1 MTELT
6 LAALLSQVSQESSF
20 YRHLFASVDVA
31 AIALADLPVTDPQ
44 EYWEANAFDGGT
56 VATDELLDGL
66 VLRTGGSTG
75 EPKVSMWSRDEWR
88 GFADAFARMY
98 ARTGLLADG
107 DQVANLFKSGSLY
120 GGLLLTHDSL
130 QSTEAPNCIELP
142 IEMDTPMDEIVGILA
157 TLRPNVLMG
166 FPSLIVAVLS
176 HARTLGLPDLQFAR
190 VLVGGESMWPGQK
203 AYIEQVTGARV
214 VPSGYASTDAGMLG
228 YADFDSAIDEY
239 HVYDGQVI
247 LEIVDDQGGLID
259 DVGTVGL
266 LLATSLSKTTMP
278 IVRYPV
284 GDVASWV
291 DPAGTANR
299 RFKLHGRTHP
309 KKVTRDSPFEVNIV
323 RRLIHALPD
332 TESVTGLQLIL
343 NDQGPAVTIRIATE
357 TDDASIHDRLA
368 RDADERLR
376 SWYPTFGPDDVTV
389 DLVRS
394 CDIDSSLTSA
404 KALGLIDN
412 RN

>member
-1 MTELT
+1 MTELQ
-6 LAALLSQVSQESSF
+6 LPDMLSRVSTTSPF
-20 YRHLFASVDVA
+20 YRDLFGAVDVQSV
-31 AIALADLPVTDPQ
+31 ALADLPITDPQ
-44 EYWEANAFDGGT
+44 AYWDANALDGGT
-56 VATDELLDGL
+56 IATGELLDGL

-75 EPKVSMWSRDEWR
+75 EPKVSSWSRAEWR

-98 ARTGLLADG
+98 ARTGLLTDG
-107 DQVANLFKSGSLY
+107 DRVANLFKSGSLY

-130 QSTEAPNCIELP
+130 QSVDAPNCVELP

-176 HARTLGLPDLQFAR
+176 HARTMGLPDLQFSR
-190 VLVGGESMWPGQK
+190 VLVGGESTWPGQK
-203 AYIEQVTGARV
+203 AYIEQVTGAQV

-247 LEIVDDQGGLID
+247 LEIVDDEGTAIN

-278 IVRYPV
+278 IIRYPV
-284 GDVASWV
+284 GDMASWV
-291 DPAGTANR
+291 DPAGTADR
-299 RFKLHGRTHP
+299 QFKLHGRTHP
-309 KKVTRDSPFEVNIV
+309 KKETLDNPFEVNIV
-323 RRLIHALPD
+323 RRLVHALPD

-343 NDQGPAVTIRIATE
+343 KDDRPQVTIRIATE
-357 TDDASIHDRLA
+357 TDEAPVHSRLT
-368 RDADERLR
+368 RDAVDLLR
-376 SWYPTFGPDDVTV
+376 SWYQTFGPDDVTV

-394 CDIDSSLTSA
+394 SEIDSSLTSA
-404 KALGLIDN
+404 KALGLIDT